1 MVDYC
6 QQRFSVS
13 ERRACRVVGI
23 ARAVNAYR
31 SHRRPYTELRMRMRE
46 IAATRMRYG
55 YRKIHVLLRREGY
68 ALGKHLMR
76 RLYGEEGL
84 TLRYKAS
91 RRRPRAQGT
100 RPERRPVTRAN
111 AAWSLDFVADQL
123 ADGARFRMLTVI
135 DVFTRECV
143 AIRVG
148 QRLNGNEVVLS
159 LEAAARERGAPQRVY
174 CDNGSEFT
182 SQVFDLWAYRRGV
195 TIEFS
200 RPGKPTDN
208 AFVESF
214 NGTLRDECL
223 NAHWFT
229 SLQDAAREIEAWRHD
244 YNASRPHRALG
255 DLSPAEFARQHQNLE
270 VNAGG

>member
-31 SHRRPYTELRMRMRE
+31 SRRRPYTELRIRMRE
-46 IAATRMRYG
+46 IAASRMRYG
-55 YRKIHVLLRREGY
+55 YRKIYVLLRREGY
-68 ALGKHLMR
+68 SLGKQLMR
-76 RLYGEEGL
+76 RLYREEGL
-84 TLRYKAS
+84 ALRHIAS
-91 RRRPRAQGT
+91 RRRSRARGT
-100 RPERRPVTRAN
+100 RPERRPATRAN

-123 ADGARFRMLTVI
+123 VDGTRFRMLTVI

-143 AIRVG
+143 AIQVG
-148 QRLNGNEVVLS
+148 QRLNGNDVVVS
-159 LEAAARERGAPQRVY
+159 LEAASRERGAPQRVY

-182 SQVFDLWAYRRGV
+182 SQVFDMWAYRRGV

-229 SLQDAAREIEAWRHD
+229 SLRDAAAQIEAWRED
-244 YNASRPHRALG
+244 YNVSRPHRALG
-255 DLSPAEFARQHQNLE
+255 DLSPAEFARQNRDLKVE
-270 VNAGG
+270 SGK